1 MTVKEYALSQL
12 HWIVRK
18 DPWVRDLFLAAGA
31 SLDQMAERI
40 VAIWNFD
47 DFSALTAEQCAYY
60 EGLLGLP
67 TDPATSLADRRAAI
81 QAAWN
86 GGQPATLEAIQSA
99 CDAWEAGG
107 IACSYEPGTLT
118 LDFIGTTGI
127 PANLDTLKKTIEAM
141 VPAHIIVEY
150 AFSYLLIRDIH
161 LVKTLTEMEA
171 LTLDQFAGA

>member
-1 MTVKEYALSQL
+1 MTVKEYALNQL

-18 DPWVRDLFLAAGA
+18 DPWVQNIFLAAGV
-31 SLDQMAERI
+31 SLDRMAERI

-60 EGLLGLP
+60 EKLLGLP
-67 TDPATSLADRRAAI
+67 TDPATSLADRRAAV

-127 PANLDTLKKTIEAM
+127 PSNLETLQETIEKM
-141 VPAHIIVEY
+141 IPAHIIVAY
-150 AFSYLLIRDIH
+150 HFRYLTIAE
-161 LVKTLTEMEA
+161 VQAMTLAEMEA
-171 LTLDQFAGA
+171 TALENFAYG